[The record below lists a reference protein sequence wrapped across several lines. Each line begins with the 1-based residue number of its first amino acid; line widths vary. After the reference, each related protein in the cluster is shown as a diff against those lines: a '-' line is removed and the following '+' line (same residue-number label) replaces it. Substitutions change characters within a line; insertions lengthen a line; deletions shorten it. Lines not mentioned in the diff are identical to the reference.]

1 MGLVVGETRAL
12 HASPQSLLEV
22 LLGELRL
29 AFSIAFDS
37 FRGASF
43 VAVVGPLIGHQRR
56 AVVVAERATAF
67 DPYSAV
73 DSAES
78 HRPCCAV
85 AGRTAE
91 GYLL

>member
-12 HASPQSLLEV
+12 HASPQPLLEV

-56 AVVVAERATAF
+56 AVVVA
-67 DPYSAV
+67 YSAV